1 MKTALLFAPLL
12 LVSCVNLS
20 GKLDA
25 VGRQVAVFDPE
36 RVVTTRY
43 HAEGKSYIPVTV
55 RRCEAAP
62 EDWLILPGP
71 PGIAKLRRGTP
82 EPQGT
87 EEHYAVEEGSEHPV
101 LLTEEELSQ
110 RQLKIVPA
118 KSIKQGTM
126 FAAMRTHPYWSDA
139 HAEKRLLYA
148 ESIPDKRS
156 VGNQLRRPL
165 VWGLSVVDGTLSVAM
180 WAGEVLIAP
189 VAVPILVAVSD
200 ARPVQQS
207 TGRKQAVSEEGPPKK
222 RQLYRR
228 GVPLQQTP

>member
-25 VGRQVAVFDPE
+25 VGRQVAVFDPDKT
-36 RVVTTRY
+36 VSTRY
-43 HAEGKSYIPVTV
+43 EEGGKRYIPVTV

-62 EDWLILPGP
+62 EDWLIWPGP

-82 EPQGT
+82 EPQGA
-87 EEHYAVEEGSEHPV
+87 EEYYAVEEGSEHPA
-101 LLTEEELSQ
+101 LLTEEEFTQ
-110 RQLKIVPA
+110 RQPKIVLA
-118 KSIKQGTM
+118 KSIKQGTVL
-126 FAAMRTHPYWSDA
+126 AAKRTHPYWSDA

-156 VGNQLRRPL
+156 IGNQLRRPL

-189 VAVPILVAVSD
+189 IAVPILVAVSD
-200 ARPVQQS
+200 ARPAETQRCPAAAA
-207 TGRKQAVSEEGPPKK
+207 TTE
-222 RQLYRR
+222 
-228 GVPLQQTP
+228 